1 MLTSSLCM
9 VLELSEL
16 GVTGNGC
23 LMVHKVGM
31 HTVIKYTVE
40 SEAKQQLWKCSYLW
54 QVPVRLYLYL
64 TPGMDQTEAT
74 ALIPAAALVLYK
86 IS

>member
-16 GVTGNGC
+16 GIIGNGC

-31 HTVIKYTVE
+31 HTVTKYTVE
-40 SEAKQQLWKCSYLW
+40 REVRQQLVEVLL
-54 QVPVRLYLYL
+54 PVAD
-64 TPGMDQTEAT
+64 GSQTSTCA
-74 ALIPAAALVLYK
+74 
-86 IS
+86 